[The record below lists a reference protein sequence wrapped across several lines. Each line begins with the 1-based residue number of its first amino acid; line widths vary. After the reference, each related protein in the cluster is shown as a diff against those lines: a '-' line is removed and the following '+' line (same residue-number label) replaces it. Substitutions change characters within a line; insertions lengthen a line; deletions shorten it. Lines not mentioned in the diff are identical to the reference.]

1 MGTPKLLPKHQ
12 RREED
17 RRSKSH
23 QDMSLVEYGYEPI
36 GRPNPVFSQK
46 PKEEDAS
53 VPSDEKLTETDTILH
68 LSRHNDG
75 NLKTTASET
84 KQGKTLLNNL
94 IDKVKKLSK
103 EESHALIKRK
113 DSKEVET
120 VTSKIDDNDHP
131 AVSSKLEEEQ
141 EEERR
146 KKEIQET
153 EKRAQKEAEKQLKE
167 EEKTQKKEQE
177 RAKEQEKRRLKEE
190 AKILK
195 KEQGAEQLRL
205 RKMKEEQE
213 KVVKKEKEDQLKQ
226 QKIKAEEERQQKEQE
241 ES

>member
-1 MGTPKLLPKHQ
+1 MG
-12 RREED
+12 
-17 RRSKSH
+17 
-23 QDMSLVEYGYEPI
+23 
-36 GRPNPVFSQK
+36 
-46 PKEEDAS
+46 
-53 VPSDEKLTETDTILH
+53 TETDTILH

-84 KQGKTLLNNL
+84 KQGKTMVNNL

-146 KKEIQET
+146 KKEIQE
-153 EKRAQKEAEKQLKE
+153 RAQKEAEKQLKE
-167 EEKTQKKEQE
+167 EEKT
-177 RAKEQEKRRLKEE
+177 
-190 AKILK
+190 
-195 KEQGAEQLRL
+195 
-205 RKMKEEQE
+205 
-213 KVVKKEKEDQLKQ
+213 
-226 QKIKAEEERQQKEQE
+226 
-241 ES
+241 

>member
-1 MGTPKLLPKHQ
+1 MG
-12 RREED
+12 
-17 RRSKSH
+17 
-23 QDMSLVEYGYEPI
+23 
-36 GRPNPVFSQK
+36 
-46 PKEEDAS
+46 
-53 VPSDEKLTETDTILH
+53 LTETDTILH

-103 EESHALIKRK
+103 EDSHALVKRK

-120 VTSKIDDNDHP
+120 VTSKTDDNHHP

-153 EKRAQKEAEKQLKE
+153 EKRAQKETEKQL
-167 EEKTQKKEQE
+167 
-177 RAKEQEKRRLKEE
+177 
-190 AKILK
+190 
-195 KEQGAEQLRL
+195 
-205 RKMKEEQE
+205 
-213 KVVKKEKEDQLKQ
+213 
-226 QKIKAEEERQQKEQE
+226 
-241 ES
+241 